1 MLDRLETLYK
11 VYVVVAWEVEYTNEF
26 EAWWETLDEEEQ
38 EAIDAAVEL
47 LEERGPALGRPLADN
62 VHRSRHPNMKE
73 LRPAHA
79 IRVLFA
85 FDPRRVAILLIG
97 GDKRGSWNRWYDE
110 MVPIADTLYDQ
121 HLADVATKKERR
133 E

>member
-1 MLDRLETLYK
+1 MLELYN
-11 VYVVVAWEVEYTNEF
+11 VCVVVAWEVEYTDEL
-26 EAWWETLDEEEQ
+26 EHWWETLGEEEQ

-47 LEERGPALGRPLADN
+47 LQERGSALGRPLADT
-62 VHRSRHPNMKE
+62 VHHSRHSNMKE
-73 LRPAHA
+73 LRPVQT

-97 GDKRGSWNRWYDE
+97 GDKRGTWNRWYDD
-110 MVPIADTLYDQ
+110 MVPIADALYDQ
-121 HLADVATKKERR
+121 HLAEIGQTSERR